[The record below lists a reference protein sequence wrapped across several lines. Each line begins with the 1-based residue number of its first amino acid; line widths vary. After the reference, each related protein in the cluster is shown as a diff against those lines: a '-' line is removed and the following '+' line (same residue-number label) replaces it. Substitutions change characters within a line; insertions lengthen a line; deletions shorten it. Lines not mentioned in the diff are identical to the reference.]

1 MTKQIFSSHK
11 NPHYYYEKTKNKK
24 QKQNNI
30 YYGNLRASRL
40 LRSYLIDELK
50 KLNFFLKNGKYNV
63 KECSSNYCC
72 SEKYIYTCLDKYFIV
87 YFPCF

>member
-50 KLNFFLKNGKYNV
+50 KLNFFLKKS
-63 KECSSNYCC
+63 K
-72 SEKYIYTCLDKYFIV
+72 I
-87 YFPCF
+87 

>member
-11 NPHYYYEKTKNKK
+11 NPHYYYEKEK
-24 QKQNNI
+24 KQNNI

-40 LRSYLIDELK
+40 LRSYLIAEK
-50 KLNFFLKNGKYNV
+50 KLDYFINNRKYNV

>member
-11 NPHYYYEKTKNKK
+11 KPHYYDETTKQNKTKQYIN
-24 QKQNNI
+24 Q
-30 YYGNLRASRL
+30 NLRTSRL

-50 KLNFFLKNGKYNV
+50 KLNFFLKNRKYNV

>member
-1 MTKQIFSSHK
+1 MKQQKKKQTKQHI
-11 NPHYYYEKTKNKK
+11 NE
-24 QKQNNI
+24 
-30 YYGNLRASRL
+30 NLRTSRL

-63 KECSSNYCC
+63 KECSSNYCY

-87 YFPCF
+87 YFPCFWEIFPLLGYFVSSKV

>member
-11 NPHYYYEKTKNKK
+11 NPHYYYETTKKTKTK
-24 QKQNNI
+24 QYINE
-30 YYGNLRASRL
+30 NLRTSRL

-50 KLNFFLKNGKYNV
+50 KLNFFFKNGKYNV